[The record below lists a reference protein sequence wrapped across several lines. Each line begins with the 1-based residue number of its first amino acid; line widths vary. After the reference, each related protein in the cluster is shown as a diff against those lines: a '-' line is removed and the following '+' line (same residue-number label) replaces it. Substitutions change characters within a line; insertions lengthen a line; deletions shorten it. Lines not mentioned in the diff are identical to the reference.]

1 MEQIIKLHM
10 NHLLSLGFAGLLL
23 LNACSD
29 EPTGSNDEV
38 PATGTREQLLE
49 KVNKVDLSDA
59 KIVQELLPDAAMFDN
74 LEWNSTTGKAN
85 APGAKAPLTGWA
97 KGMHPNGKLLGLGH
111 FIEGKENGPCFV
123 WHPNGAK
130 NQQGG
135 FLEGKRHG
143 SWIHWDESGKETKRE
158 NWDNDVLVK

>member
-38 PATGTREQLLE
+38 HATGGREQLLE

-59 KIVQELLPDAAMFDN
+59 TIVQKLLPGAAMFDN
-74 LEWNSTTGKAN
+74 RESNVT
-85 APGAKAPLTGWA
+85 TGWA
-97 KGMHPNGKLLGLGH
+97 KGMYPNGNLEGIGH
-111 FIEGKENGPCFV
+111 LIEGKPNGPCFF
-123 WHPNGAK
+123 WHRNGIR

-135 FLEGKRHG
+135 FLDGKKHG
-143 SWIHWDESGKETKRE
+143 LWIHWNESGKETKRE

>member
-1 MEQIIKLHM
+1 MEQIKTLHM
-10 NHLLSLGFAGLLL
+10 NHLISFGLAGFLL

-29 EPTGSNDEV
+29 KPTGSNDEV

-49 KVNKVDLSDA
+49 KVSKVDLSDA
-59 KIVQELLPDAAMFDN
+59 EIVQELLPDAAMFDN
-74 LEWNSTTGKAN
+74 LEWNSTTGKAR
-85 APGAKAPLTGWA
+85 APGGKAPHTGWA
-97 KGMHPNGKLLGLGH
+97 KGMHPNGNLLGLGH
-111 FIEGKENGPCFV
+111 FIEGKENGPCFF
-123 WHPNGAK
+123 WHPNGTK

-143 SWIHWDESGKETKRE
+143 LWIHWDESGKETKRE

>member
-1 MEQIIKLHM
+1 M
-10 NHLLSLGFAGLLL
+10 NYILSLGLAGLLL

-29 EPTGSNDEV
+29 KPAGSNDEN
-38 PATGTREQLLE
+38 PSAETREQLLE
-49 KVNKVDLSDA
+49 KVSEVDLSVTET
-59 KIVQELLPDAAMFDN
+59 VQKLLLDAAAFDN

-85 APGAKAPLTGWA
+85 APGSQTPLTGWA

-111 FIEGKENGPCFV
+111 FIEGKENGPCFF
-123 WHPNGAK
+123 WHPNGVK

-143 SWIHWDESGKETKRE
+143 LWIHWDESGKETKRE

>member
-1 MEQIIKLHM
+1 M
-10 NHLLSLGFAGLLL
+10 NHLISLGFAGLLL

-29 EPTGSNDEV
+29 KPAGSHSE
-38 PATGTREQLLE
+38 AASAKTRAQLLE
-49 KVNKVDLSDA
+49 QVGKVDLSDA
-59 KIVQELLPDAAMFDN
+59 EIVRKLLPDAAMFDN

-85 APGAKAPLTGWA
+85 VPGGKAPLTGWA
-97 KGMHPNGKLLGLGH
+97 KGMHPNGNLKVIGH
-111 FIEGKENGPCFV
+111 FIEGKENGPCFF
-123 WHPNGAK
+123 WHTNGIK

-143 SWIHWDESGKETKRE
+143 LWIHWDESGKETKRE

>member
-1 MEQIIKLHM
+1 M
-10 NHLLSLGFAGLLL
+10 NYLILLGIAGLLL

-29 EPTGSNDEV
+29 KPAGSNSD
-38 PATGTREQLLE
+38 AASDQTRARLLE
-49 KVNKVDLSDA
+49 QVGKVDLSDA
-59 KIVQELLPDAAMFDN
+59 EIVRELLPDAAMFDN
-74 LEWNSTTGKAN
+74 LEWNSTTGEAN

-123 WHPNGAK
+123 WHPNGIK
-130 NQQGG
+130 SQQGG

-143 SWIHWDESGKETKRE
+143 LWIHWDESGKETKRE
-158 NWDNDVLVK
+158 NWHNDVLVK